1 MYIFYFFVL
10 IFTYNN
16 RVSEELKGGKRMLTL
31 ADKSLW
37 RGQTVAREDCK
48 GMLFLVYAYS
58 TCA

>member
-31 ADKSLW
+31 ADKSLE
-37 RGQTVAREDCK
+37 RSDCGK
-48 GMLFLVYAYS
+48 GRLLKDVIFGI
-58 TCA
+58 CI